1 MSSEFLTLRIRW
13 RHTVDDSDSDSY
25 VTPLTA
31 ETDPDSPSRTSN
43 MSICSDCGGTVIEYD
58 HAAGNGFCVSCG
70 TVVEEN
76 TIVSELGFDETSAG
90 AAVVQG
96 SFVAQGSTRAHLTGP
111 LGHRAN
117 HESREQTIANANKK
131 IQSIANIL
139 RLSEQICLAATR
151 LYTLAVEHK
160 FTKGRK
166 SLNVVA
172 VCLYVAC
179 RQKETRNYMLID
191 FSDLLQVNVFEL
203 GHTYL
208 QLVQTLNL
216 RLPLVDPSHYISR
229 FAALLE
235 FGEETNRVATDAVR
249 LVSRFDRDWM
259 SRGRRP
265 AGICGA
271 ALLLAARMNNFRRSV
286 EEIVQ
291 VVKIADTTLKKRL
304 DEFRKTPSGQLT
316 LADFRR
322 VWLDEEMDPPA
333 FTKGREKEEAEK
345 RAAEESQQESPNGG
359 EGGRKMKM
367 KDKTTPKKKRKR
379 KRIDSDEETEEVEST
394 PHPPPQPLFDPA
406 LLHQGILAGTMES
419 MPAGVNHMP
428 LFAPDPDEEV
438 NSHIDPALLQQSV
451 QYRTAPQQYTES
463 ESLHAPLDINIELG
477 EPDGPQQASDYV
489 DTTMENVIVEEVS
502 KYLGEGRAAQVRA
515 VLEEQEEQ
523 ERQRRIERE
532 EERRKRASA
541 WREQQYSLT
550 NGAFNGPVS
559 AVSQVEEEEE
569 EDWTLGLN
577 DEELDKFLL
586 DEEEAKIKER
596 VWVELNKDYLEAL
609 AGGYLFKPG
618 IGNEVRF
625 RIWSDPSTG
634 PEYGVFAKRII
645 LAKGE
650 QQDATTAAK
659 SRKRRKT
666 AKPRDATTPSG
677 ATVTESVQNLV
688 KKNLKYSRRINYNAL
703 KELFVDS
710 GGLPSL
716 AETMTTGMDEK
727 DDTEL
732 IQMEDGKGDTEPQL
746 IVEEGTVGVVSA
758 VSTGAASDA
767 RKRAYDDE
775 DGEGESDDEKDEPM
789 NYAWEDAYEQ
799 EI

>member
-1 MSSEFLTLRIRW
+1 
-13 RHTVDDSDSDSY
+13 
-25 VTPLTA
+25 
-31 ETDPDSPSRTSN
+31 

-76 TIVSELGFDETSAG
+76 TIVSELEFGETSTG

-96 SFVAQGSTRAHLTGP
+96 SFVAQGSTRARLTGP

-117 HESREQTIANANKK
+117 NESREQTIANANKK

-139 RLSEQICLAATR
+139 RLSEQICLSATR

-235 FGEETNRVATDAVR
+235 FGEETNKVATDAIR

-304 DEFRKTPSGQLT
+304 DEFRRTPSGQLT

-322 VWLDEEMDPPA
+322 VWLDDEMDPPA
-333 FTKGREKEEAEK
+333 FTKGREREEAEK
-345 RAAEESQQESPNGG
+345 KAVEVAKLEHTGEENGG
-359 EGGRKMKM
+359 KAGGKGKSG
-367 KDKTTPKKKRKR
+367 DKTQKKKRKR
-379 KRIDSDEETEEVEST
+379 KRQNEENEAIESAQ
-394 PHPPPQPLFDPA
+394 HLALPLFDPI
-406 LLHQGILAGTMES
+406 LLNQGILAGTVE
-419 MPAGVNHMP
+419 MPSDHIP
-428 LFAPDPDEEV
+428 LFAPDPDEEA
-438 NSHIDPALLQQSV
+438 NSNIDPTLLQQSMR
-451 QYRTAPQQYTES
+451 YRTDVPPYTEGFQS
-463 ESLHAPLDINIELG
+463 ADLHESFSMRMDLG
-477 EPDGPQQASDYV
+477 DAAIGSRPSSDYV
-489 DTTMENVIVEEVS
+489 DAAMNDVIEEEVS
-502 KYLGEGRAAQVRA
+502 KYLGQGKAAQVRA
-515 VLEEQEEQ
+515 VLDEQEEQ
-523 ERQRRIERE
+523 ERQRRTERE
-532 EERRKRASA
+532 EERRRRATA
-541 WREQQYSLT
+541 WREQYIQQSL
-550 NGAFNGPVS
+550 GSGDAMGVLPVDS
-559 AVSQVEEEEE
+559 HIPATLLCNMDVEEG
-569 EDWTLGLN
+569 DWTLGLN
-577 DEELDKFLL
+577 DEELDRFLL
-586 DEEEAKIKER
+586 SEEESKIKER

-609 AGGYLFKPG
+609 A
-618 IGNEVRF
+618 
-625 RIWSDPSTG
+625 
-634 PEYGVFAKRII
+634 
-645 LAKGE
+645 AKGE
-650 QQDATTAAK
+650 QHDIGTTAK
-659 SRKRRKT
+659 SRKRRKPN
-666 AKPRDATTPSG
+666 KPRDATTPSG
-677 ATVTESVQNLV
+677 STVTESVQNLV
-688 KKNLKYSRRINYNAL
+688 KKNPKYSRRINYNAL

-716 AETMTTGMDEK
+716 TEAMTTGEDEK
-727 DDTEL
+727 DDREL
-732 IQMEDGKGDTEPQL
+732 LEMDDGKDDAEPQL

-758 VSTGAASDA
+758 TPTNATGDTGQTLSGKHAFDE
-767 RKRAYDDE
+767 E
-775 DGEGESDDEKDEPM
+775 DGEGESDDEKDEPI
-789 NYAWEDAYEQ
+789 NYTWEDAYEQ